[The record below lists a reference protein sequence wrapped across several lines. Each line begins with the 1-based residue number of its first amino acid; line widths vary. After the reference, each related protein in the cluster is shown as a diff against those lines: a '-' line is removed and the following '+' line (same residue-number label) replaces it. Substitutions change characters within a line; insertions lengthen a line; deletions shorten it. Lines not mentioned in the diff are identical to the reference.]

1 MMLVLMLQS
10 AAPTFWE
17 KAGWM
22 LFEKLGVG
30 VVVMGAVVAGQWMI
44 ERYKARRAVWTE
56 ISKERVKRIAEDWNE
71 MNKWDGIVGDL
82 YAKLQSILES
92 GRRNPGTAIGGRP
105 ELSETIEFL
114 STFDLSQISSTLTE
128 DCKAELAPLIKQ
140 SEEQATVVSKTLQAN
155 RFWLGKDLYTHCR
168 EFQKTLHNICVSFGK
183 MDFSNLKDLA
193 EELNHRREDVL
204 TTLKSVK

>member
-1 MMLVLMLQS
+1 MTSILAFQS
-10 AAPTFWE
+10 VDPAFWE
-17 KAGWM
+17 KVGLM
-22 LFEKLGVG
+22 LLEKLGVG
-30 VVVMGAVVAGQWMI
+30 LVVLVAVIAGQWMI

-82 YAKLQSILES
+82 YAKLQNILES
-92 GRRNPGTAIGGRP
+92 GQRNGSTAIGGRP
-105 ELSETIEFL
+105 ELSETIAFL

-168 EFQKTLHNICVSFGK
+168 HFQKTLHNICVSFGK
-183 MDFSNLKDLA
+183 MDFRNLKDLA

-204 TTLKSVK
+204 TTLKLVK